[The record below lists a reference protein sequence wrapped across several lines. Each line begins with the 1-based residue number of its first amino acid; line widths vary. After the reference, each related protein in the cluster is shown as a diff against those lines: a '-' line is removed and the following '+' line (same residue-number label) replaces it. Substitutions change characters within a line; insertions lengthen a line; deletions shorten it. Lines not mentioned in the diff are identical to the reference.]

1 MLRRLTVRQPSISAL
16 VQTQTRG
23 YAAAPKAKNV
33 SKKNNFQKTRSLG
46 FKLKKAAP
54 AEKKKIS
61 GNATVKPFPTT
72 VHRAAKISNESTLP
86 AIDIETL
93 KSKEPVILSYQGD
106 VSRACNIGSAFS
118 LKRGFELLGERT
130 TLLRKESRDLF
141 AALEKVDKAPRI
153 VLAGPEN
160 SGKRELLSQSMAYAK
175 AHGWIVLPI
184 PQLLKYINGTS
195 DYAIT
200 EKGRLDLLRRNCEF
214 FRKLLAMNKDALSK
228 AKLSKDYTFGQLK
241 FTKENTIADV
251 AKKGTAARF
260 QAGDMFDA
268 VIYELSLL
276 KQKVLQP
283 VYEVDIL
290 ARPTEYRTPEYKQIQ
305 ARDLQVAQLIKSPPK
320 NFVQVLTAHEGNE
333 SCVALGKK
341 KAADFVYEP
350 NFDQSLVDLV
360 KSGHVITVAPASAVE
375 SGLLLDYYKS
385 RGLVIESRDKLHV
398 TSGGLLGELWRQ
410 VRAY

>member
-1 MLRRLTVRQPSISAL
+1 MA
-16 VQTQTRG
+16 G
-23 YAAAPKAKNV
+23 GPKVKNV
-33 SKKNNFQKTRSLG
+33 KKKDNFQKTRSLG

-93 KSKEPVILSYQGD
+93 KTEEPVILSYQGD
-106 VSRACNIGSAFS
+106 VARACNIGSAFS
-118 LKRGFELLGERT
+118 LKRGFELLGERS

-141 AALEKVDKAPRI
+141 SALDTPHSRI

-160 SGKRELLSQSMAYAK
+160 SGKRELLSQAMAYAK
-175 AHGWIVLPI
+175 THGWIVLPI
-184 PQLLKYINGTS
+184 PQLLKYINGSS
-195 DYAIT
+195 DYALT
-200 EKGRLDLLRRNCEF
+200 ESGRLDLLRRNCEF
-214 FRKLLAMNKDALSK
+214 FKKLIGMNKDALSQ
-228 AKLSKDYTFGQLK
+228 AKLSKDYTFGLHK
-241 FTKENTIADV
+241 FTKENSIADL
-251 AKKGTAARF
+251 AKKGIAQRF

-268 VIYELSLL
+268 VIYELAQLQ
-276 KQKVLQP
+276 QKVLQP

-305 ARDLQVAQLIKSPPK
+305 ARDLQVAQLIKNPPK
-320 NFVQVLTAHEGNE
+320 NFVQVLTAHESNE
-333 SCVALGKK
+333 TGVALGTKR
-341 KAADFVYEP
+341 AEDFVYE
-350 NFDQSLVDLV
+350 NKFDQSVVDLV
-360 KSGHVITVAPASAVE
+360 KSGHVIAVSPASAVE
-375 SGLLLDYYKS
+375 SGLLMDYYQT
-385 RGLVIESRDKLHV
+385 RGLVVESRDKLHV